1 MKKLKYFFIVVCVIQ
16 LFYIFHYRSGF
27 EYEII
32 KSPFSKNSGITQSL
46 PIEVIE
52 TESILKKYNLTNF
65 NLSENFRKNT
75 YLYQRAVEFNYP
87 VIIQASSK
95 HVFFLKGEDLPST
108 CSILEEGS
116 YIKLTHC

>member
-52 TESILKKYNLTNF
+52 TEKDDTN
-65 NLSENFRKNT
+65 
-75 YLYQRAVEFNYP
+75 
-87 VIIQASSK
+87 
-95 HVFFLKGEDLPST
+95 
-108 CSILEEGS
+108 ILEK
-116 YIKLTHC
+116 ILC